1 MYGEYGGLT
10 NSLGTSIRERER
22 VTCEYFG
29 DRVNFALPLL
39 LFFFCVTWKTK
50 NNLPQKNHWKD
61 PTATPAIDR
70 KIIDNAFFRLNRP
83 E

>member
-29 DRVNFALPLL
+29 DRVNFALPLF
-39 LFFFCVTWKTK
+39 LFFFCVYVENEKQ
-50 NNLPQKNHWKD
+50 L
-61 PTATPAIDR
+61 TPEEP
-70 KIIDNAFFRLNRP
+70 LERP
-83 E
+83 NGHTSHR